1 MSQRN
6 QIVIGMDI
14 ARHVFHLATINRNSK
29 LVENKRLRGSG
40 KLDRF
45 TVGESRRL
53 LELSHETEFATS
65 AFVVME
71 LSVGFLCLVGYREL
85 WAEAV
90 QSECAI
96 VN

>member
-1 MSQRN
+1 MPCRNRRRNIRSDLKHASSQN
-6 QIVIGMDI
+6 KTIVQ
-14 ARHVFHLATINRNSK
+14 
-29 LVENKRLRGSG
+29 NKKPSCGSG

-45 TVGESRRL
+45 TVVEGRRL
-53 LELSHETEFATS
+53 LELSHETQLGAS
-65 AFVVME
+65 ALVIME
-71 LSVGFLCLVGYREL
+71 LPVGFLRLIGYREL

>member
-1 MSQRN
+1 MASR
-6 QIVIGMDI
+6 V
-14 ARHVFHLATINRNSK
+14 
-29 LVENKRLRGSG
+29 SG
-40 KLDRF
+40 KQHRL
-45 TVGESRRL
+45 TIGEGRWL
-53 LELSHETEFATS
+53 LELSHETELGAS

-71 LSVGFLCLVGYREL
+71 LSVGFLCLVGNREL